1 MKTAAILLGAGSGTR
16 MGSEVKKQYLTL
28 CGKPL
33 MYYAI
38 YEFEN
43 SFVDDLI
50 LVVAPGDEDYVQ
62 REIIERYDLKKVTAL
77 VAGGRERYHSVWNG
91 LQAVRGAEYILIHD
105 LARPFV
111 TEDMMLKGL
120 NAAKETG
127 AAVVG
132 VPVKDTI
139 RITDRDG
146 MGIDTPN
153 RGSLW
158 AAQTPQ
164 VFEAE
169 LIRSCYRKLHA
180 NEEVIL
186 SQGKQITDDGQVV
199 ELFSD
204 RRVKMVE
211 GAYFNMK
218 VTVPEDLAA
227 AEVILKSRSDHRLGG
242 ERDGGAVGSTERYF
256 GTGVR

>member
-16 MGSEVKKQYLTL
+16 MGGEVKKQYLDL
-28 CGKPL
+28 CGRPL
-33 MYYAI
+33 MYYAV

-50 LVVAPGDEDYVQ
+50 LVVSPGDEDYV
-62 REIIERYDLKKVTAL
+62 REEIIRKYDLQKVTA
-77 VAGGRERYHSVWNG
+77 VVIGGRERYHSVWNG
-91 LQAVRGAEYILIHD
+91 LQAVRGAEYIFIHD

-111 TEDMMLKGL
+111 TEDMMLQGL

-132 VPVKDTI
+132 MPVKDTI

-153 RGSLW
+153 RSTVW

-169 LIRSCYRKLHA
+169 LIRSCYQKLHA
-180 NEEVIL
+180 NEEVIV

-204 RRVKMVE
+204 RKVKMVE
-211 GAYFNMK
+211 GAYFNIK

-227 AEVILKSRSDHRLGG
+227 AEVILRSRSDHRLGSD
-242 ERDGGAVGSTERYF
+242 RDGAVGSTERYF

>member
-1 MKTAAILLGAGSGTR
+1 MKTAAVLLGAGSGSR
-16 MGSEVKKQYLTL
+16 MGGDVKKQYMEL

-33 MYYAI
+33 MYYGI

-50 LVVAPGDEDYVQ
+50 LVVSRGDEDYVKK
-62 REIIERYDLKKVTAL
+62 EIVEKFGFQKIKAIVT
-77 VAGGRERYHSVWNG
+77 GGRERYHSVWNG
-91 LQAVRGAEYILIHD
+91 LQKTGNAEIILIHD

-111 TEDMMLKGL
+111 TEDMMLRAV
-120 NAAKETG
+120 NEATDTG

-139 RITDRDG
+139 RVTDRDG
-146 MGIDTPN
+146 LGVETPN
-153 RGSLW
+153 RSTLW

-164 VFEAE
+164 VFRAA
-169 LIRSCYRKLHA
+169 LIRECYDRLHRD
-180 NEEVIL
+180 EEVIL
-186 SQGKQITDDGQVV
+186 SQGTQITDDGQVV

-204 RRVKMVE
+204 VRVKMVE
-211 GAYFNMK
+211 GAYSNIK

-227 AEVILKSRSDHRLGG
+227 AEVILSSRTDHRLGSG
-242 ERDGGAVGSTERYF
+242 SEGAVGSTERFF
-256 GTGVR
+256 GSGVR

>member
-1 MKTAAILLGAGSGTR
+1 MKTAAILLGAGNGKR
-16 MGSEVKKQYLTL
+16 MGGEVKKQYLDL

-50 LVVAPGDEDYVQ
+50 LVVSPGDEDYVKK
-62 REIIERYDLKKVTAL
+62 EIIEKYDLQKVTA
-77 VAGGRERYHSVWNG
+77 VVTGGRERYHSVWNG
-91 LQAVRGAEYILIHD
+91 LQAVRGAEYIFIHD

-120 NAAKETG
+120 NAAKENG
-127 AAVVG
+127 AAVIG
-132 VPVKDTI
+132 VPVRDTI

-146 MGIDTPN
+146 MGVETPN
-153 RGSLW
+153 RSTLW

-169 LIRSCYRKLHA
+169 LIRNCYHKLHA

-186 SQGKQITDDGQVV
+186 SEGRQITDDGQVV

-204 RRVKMVE
+204 RKVQMVM

-227 AEVILKSRSDHRLGG
+227 AEVILKSRAENRLGSDR
-242 ERDGGAVGSTERYF
+242 EGAVGSTEQYF